1 MEYSIVIILLFILI
15 LVYFKIADK
24 YNIIDKPNHRS
35 AHAQITLRGG
45 GVIFPMAFILFSL
58 FHINAIIEHYWS
70 FGLGLLSIC
79 TISFMDDLK
88 PLSNR
93 VRLSVHFFSVAL
105 LLYFANTFT
114 VFPFWVWPVFFILII
129 GSLNAYNFMDGIN
142 GITGIYSLVT
152 LGFLAYANHDF
163 FSFTDEDFIL
173 YPMIACLIFLFF
185 NFRKKAKCFAG
196 DVGSMG
202 IGFWI
207 LALITLLIIKTG
219 EYKFILLLSVYG
231 VEVVLTIIE
240 RIMIKENIFEAHRR
254 HLYQL
259 FANEKKVSH
268 LKISMAYGI
277 VQLGINI
284 YLINSHLPFCIDALI
299 ILFPLGTIY
308 LLLKLNIKKS
318 HKFQHNIKS

>member
-1 MEYSIVIILLFILI
+1 MEYSITIILLFVLI
-15 LVYFKIADK
+15 LVYFRIADK
-24 YNIIDKPNHRS
+24 FNIIDKPNHRS

-45 GVIFPMAFILFSL
+45 GVIFPIAFVIFSL
-58 FHINAIIEHYWS
+58 FHINAVAERYWS

-79 TISFMDDLK
+79 TISFLDDLK
-88 PLSNR
+88 PLSNK
-93 VRLSVHFFSVAL
+93 VRLSVHFLSVAL
-105 LLYFANTFT
+105 LLYFADTFS
-114 VFPFWVWPVFFILII
+114 VVPFWAWPLFFIVII

-142 GITGIYSLVT
+142 GITGVYSLVT
-152 LGFLAYANHDF
+152 LGFLAYTNYSF
-163 FSFTDEDFIL
+163 FSFTENDFIF
-173 YPMIACLIFLFF
+173 YPIIACLIFLFF

-219 EYKFILLLSVYG
+219 QYKFILLLSVYG

-259 FANEKKVSH
+259 FANERKISH
-268 LKISMAYGI
+268 LKISIVYGI

-284 YLINSHLPFCIDALI
+284 YLINSHLPLYVDALVV
-299 ILFPLGTIY
+299 LFPLGTIY

-318 HKFQHNIKS
+318 HKS